1 MHDFLDNT
9 DLFFELLAGIGVV
22 CINNGSRVYKIHL
35 GIHITETDQIFIM
48 IVLRAVAVFAYGAA
62 EYNVG

>member
-9 DLFFELLAGIGVV
+9 DLFFELFAGIGVV
-22 CINNGSRVYKIHL
+22 CINNGSRVHKIHF
-35 GIHITETDQIFIM
+35 GIHIAETDQILIV
-48 IVLRAVAVFAYGAA
+48 IVLRAVTVFADGTA